1 MLVERPK
8 DPMKAEQEKRL
19 AKASGKEV
27 RAIST
32 IGGQGGSLMSFTEGA
47 RVMSGR

>member
-19 AKASGKEV
+19 AKSSGKEV
-27 RAIST
+27 RTIST
-32 IGGQGGSLMSFTEGA
+32 IGGQGGSLIAFTAGTQ
-47 RVMSGR
+47 VMSGR